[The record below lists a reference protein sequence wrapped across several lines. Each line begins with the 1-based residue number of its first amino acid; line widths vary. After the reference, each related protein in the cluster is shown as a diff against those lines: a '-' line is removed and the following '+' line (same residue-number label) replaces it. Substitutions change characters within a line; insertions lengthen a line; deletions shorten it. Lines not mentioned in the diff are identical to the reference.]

1 MRAADRVHSV
11 VIVSVLGA
19 FAVVSFAAPG
29 ATQHGPAV
37 RQLSGGSVPIAE
49 IERFVPEMMKRAD
62 VAGLSLAVVDHGRV
76 SYARAFGVK
85 DAAKGEAP
93 DTQTVFAGASFSKPL
108 FAYLVM
114 LLVEDGTLDL
124 DRPLAEY
131 LGRPLPEVDG
141 YADLAG
147 DDRWRQ
153 ITARRVLSHTTGLP
167 NWRFLSEDGRLSYV
181 FEPGT
186 RFSYSGEGIVL
197 LQRVVERVTGKGLET
212 LARARVFDPL
222 GITRTSYVWQESW
235 EANHAVPHDQWGRPR
250 KLQRRSEADAAGS
263 LFTTA
268 EDYGRLVAALLAAK
282 GPRRVTVEAMLA
294 PQVRIVSERMFGPK
308 ARLDTT
314 ANDGIRLAWALG
326 WGRFDSPHGRAF
338 FHTGHDIGW
347 QNYTVTYLDAGLG
360 IVMLSNSDAF
370 ESIAEELAGRTI
382 GDVYSPYE
390 WLGYEPFNPVRKG
403 TPPPT
408 PKVIEVAAERLA
420 PLAGA
425 YRFQQKEVEVALEAG
440 HLRVRSGPDG
450 PWTTMLPIS
459 ESEFLVEG
467 GGPQFAFERDEKGHV
482 VRMIIII
489 GDARISCPRV
499 R

>member
-1 MRAADRVHSV
+1 MRTAGRVRSV
-11 VIVSVLGA
+11 VIAPVLGVL
-19 FAVVSFAAPG
+19 VVTSCEAPR
-29 ATQHGPAV
+29 AQHQGPAV
-37 RQLSGGSVPIAE
+37 RQLSGGSVPVAE
-49 IERFVPEMMKRAD
+49 IERFVPEVMKKTE
-62 VAGLSLAVVDHGRV
+62 VAGLSIAVIDHGRV
-76 SYARAFGVK
+76 AYAHAFGVK

-131 LGRPLPEVDG
+131 LGRALPEVHG

-147 DDRWRQ
+147 DERWRQ
-153 ITARRVLSHTTGLP
+153 ITARRVLSHTTGLV
-167 NWRFLSEDGRLSYV
+167 NWRFLSEDGRLSYW

-197 LQRVVERVTGKGLET
+197 LQRVVERVTGTGLEA

-222 GITRTSYVWQESW
+222 GMTRTSYVWQESW

-268 EDYGRLVAALLAAK
+268 EDYGRFVAALLAAK
-282 GPRRVTVEAMLA
+282 GPRRRTVEAMMA
-294 PQVRIVSERMFGPK
+294 PQVRIVSERMFGPG
-308 ARLDTT
+308 ARRDTS
-314 ANDGIRLAWALG
+314 ANDGIKLSWGLG
-326 WGRFDSPHGRAF
+326 WGRFDSPYGRAF
-338 FHTGHDIGW
+338 FHIGHDIGW

-370 ESIAEELAGRTI
+370 ESIAEELAGRI
-382 GDVYSPYE
+382 IRDVYSPYK
-390 WLGYEPFNPVRKG
+390 WLGYERFDPVRKG
-403 TPPPT
+403 TPPAT

-420 PLAGA
+420 PLAGT
-425 YRFQQKEVEVALEAG
+425 YRFRDKEFEVALDAG
-440 HLRVRSGPDG
+440 HLRVRSGPEA
-450 PWTTMLPIS
+450 PWAAMLPIS
-459 ESEFLVEG
+459 ESEFLVEDNDLHL
-467 GGPQFAFERDEKGHV
+467 AFERGEKGSV
-482 VRMIIII
+482 VRMVLVI

-499 R
+499 P